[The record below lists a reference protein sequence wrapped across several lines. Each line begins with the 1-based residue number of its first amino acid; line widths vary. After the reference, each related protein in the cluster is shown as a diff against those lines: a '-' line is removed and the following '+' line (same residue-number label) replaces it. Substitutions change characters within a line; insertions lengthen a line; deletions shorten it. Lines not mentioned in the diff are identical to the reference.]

1 MLPSKPCNKKKKKDE
16 KKKICPSL
24 WVCFAAAA
32 GTLFW
37 RHPNNGCTERNELRT
52 IEASASSSS
61 FFFLLLP
68 FPPLSL
74 YLWAPRLYLCP
85 DIQACQS
92 QPRSCGSKSTQ
103 PGWSI
108 RRLKLKLFGVHRYKI
123 VIVGGGGKGAAVKA
137 RACAHL
143 EMMMTIV
150 THFRCRQVCPD
161 DTVYPGA
168 LCRRIRSDNWRYYYG
183 EGGTSGCRS
192 C

>member
-1 MLPSKPCNKKKKKDE
+1 MLPSKPCNKKKDE
-16 KKKICPSL
+16 KKRYAPPCEFVSL
-24 WVCFAAAA
+24 LLLAHFFGAIRTMVAQRETSSEQSKQALLVAA
-32 GTLFW
+32 
-37 RHPNNGCTERNELRT
+37 
-52 IEASASSSS
+52 
-61 FFFLLLP
+61 FFLFFLS
-68 FPPLSL
+68 PPLSL

-183 EGGTSGCRS
+183 EKGTSGCRS